1 MLPSFE
7 KVILTVLTDIKN
19 ETLFLFMY
27 IFQYKE
33 EKIKV
38 NYETL
43 ICI

>member
-1 MLPSFE
+1 
-7 KVILTVLTDIKN
+7 
-19 ETLFLFMY
+19 MY